1 MVMRYNGQTERRS
14 SLMFASALAITM
26 LGGCGNGT
34 LDDGGKSAT
43 TDDTT
48 GELDVDAEP
57 SRVDAPVLLE
67 ASVYTNNQGQ
77 CFLEASYSD
86 PQGPQD
92 VRRGTV
98 WAVEPSTGTELW
110 IDDLLVCESYSCVGS
125 FSASH
130 SEYASAPCTQLASFE
145 LHALVYD
152 RSGLDSNVVVLE
164 QQ

>member
-1 MVMRYNGQTERRS
+1 MVMRYNGQTERHF

-26 LGGCGNGT
+26 LGGCASGA

-48 GELDVDAEP
+48 GDLDVDDEP

-67 ASVYTNNQGQ
+67 ASVYMNNQGQ

-98 WAVEPSTGTELW
+98 WAVNPSTGAELW

-145 LHALVYD
+145 LHARVYD

>member
-48 GELDVDAEP
+48 GELDVDTDPPTA
-57 SRVDAPVLLE
+57 DAPVLLE
-67 ASVYTNNQGQ
+67 ASVYMDNQGQ

-98 WAVEPSTGTELW
+98 WAVNPSTGAELW
-110 IDDLLVCESYSCVGS
+110 TDDLLVCEGYSCVGS
-125 FSASH
+125 FTASH

-152 RSGLDSNVVVLE
+152 RSGLDSNVAVLE
-164 QQ
+164 QR